1 MHEKSTVFLQDDHK
15 NSSIHRDL
23 ERTTRS
29 TSMDA
34 AGENNMKFGRNPK
47 QNISGLKMANNIILK
62 CLLVQSLLLLA
73 SCETMG
79 PDRTQ
84 KIPLEPLEVMA
95 DQDDINASENMG
107 TEEKDIEPVEPE
119 LWEGTGSTVHFH
131 GEKQKK
137 PPENGKY
144 TLNFDDADLSE
155 VAKVILGDTLNEN
168 YVLSP
173 RVGGRVT
180 LQTSRALTRKELLPA
195 LEMLLR
201 MNNAVLVN
209 ADGLYK
215 IEPAT
220 NALRGI
226 GSPGLGRAGR
236 NLPAGY
242 QLRIVPLKFIG
253 VKEIQEILKPIMDP
267 KALIRADLTRNLLM
281 LAGTSEELEN
291 LLDTIHTFD
300 VDWMS
305 GMSAGLFTLQHVEV
319 EEMYTEL
326 EDILGSSTDGPT
338 AGLVRLIPLE
348 RLNAILVITPQPVFL
363 QKAKTWIARLDK
375 AASDGFGG
383 EGVYV
388 YKVSNVVAVELA
400 DTLNEIFS
408 GKRDKK
414 TSNNSLAPGRKKG
427 KVTSKDKRS
436 TNNNRRVSAGDISDV
451 SIVPDEVNNAL
462 VITASPSEYEAI
474 KGVIRQLDVVP
485 LQVLV
490 NVSIIEVSLTDNLN
504 YGIQW
509 SARWGTTDAV
519 RNTLD
524 TNPALN
530 GADNASGQDVGGLGL
545 NNFKEG
551 VVSAGENGLNALYS
565 YGIFKGF
572 QIQANLNALAKNGDV
587 NVVSTP
593 SLLVLNNQEAS
604 INIGDSIPVPT
615 SQATNTNSANANSVV
630 LTNQIQYQD
639 TGVILKVTPRVNP
652 GGLVIMEIEQ
662 ESNDATSNAASRLL
676 NAPIIS
682 KRVVNSTL
690 AVQDGDTV
698 VLGGLITR
706 ENTRN
711 SDGIPF
717 LKDLPL
723 IGSLFG
729 ATENNSRRTEL
740 IVLLTP
746 TVIENRQ
753 DAREATRDLQRKM
766 TGIFEEER
774 LPSSEDIEK
783 MIEDSDVLDQGKD
796 EAYESYMQ

>member
-1 MHEKSTVFLQDDHK
+1 MDTV
-15 NSSIHRDL
+15 
-23 ERTTRS
+23 
-29 TSMDA
+29 
-34 AGENNMKFGRNPK
+34 GENNMKFGRNPK
-47 QNISGLKMANNIILK
+47 QNIIFK
-62 CLLVQSLLLLA
+62 CLLVQILLLLA

-79 PDRTQ
+79 PDRVQ

-95 DQDDINASENMG
+95 DQDDINASGNMG
-107 TEEKDIEPVEPE
+107 IEEKDIEPVEPE

-131 GEKQKK
+131 GEKQNK

-180 LQTSRALTRKELLPA
+180 LQTSRPLTRKELLPA

-226 GSPGLGRAGR
+226 GAPSLGRAGR

-253 VKEIQEILKPIMDP
+253 VKEIQEILKPIIDP

-291 LLDTIHTFD
+291 LLDTIHMFD

-319 EEMYTEL
+319 EEIYAEL
-326 EDILGSSTDGPT
+326 EEILGSSADGPT

-383 EGVYV
+383 EGVFV
-388 YKVSNVVAVELA
+388 YKVANVVATELA
-400 DTLNEIFS
+400 EILNDIFS
-408 GKRDKK
+408 GKKKKK
-414 TSNNSLAPGRKKG
+414 TSNSSLSPGSKAG

-436 TNNNRRVSAGDISDV
+436 KRNTGRVNAADISDV
-451 SIVPDEVNNAL
+451 NIVPDEINNAL
-462 VITASPSEYEAI
+462 IITASASEYEAI

-485 LQVLV
+485 LQVLIDAK
-490 NVSIIEVSLTDNLN
+490 IIEVSLNDSYR
-504 YGIQW
+504 YGIEW
-509 SARWGTTDAV
+509 SGRWGTNFRPDAV
-519 RNTLD
+519 D
-524 TNPALN
+524 AVEPDPDAVPPVIGSPAIPEVI
-530 GADNASGQDVGGLGL
+530 SGEQSGTF
-545 NNFKEG
+545 N
-551 VVSAGENGLNALYS
+551 SAAGIATSLS
-565 YGIFKGF
+565 TYGIFRGF
-572 QIQANLNALAKNGDV
+572 QVQAKLNALARDDV
-587 NVVSTP
+587 LNIISTP
-593 SLLVLNNQEAS
+593 SLLVLNNQEAFINVGDKVPIPTTQVTNVNS
-604 INIGDSIPVPT
+604 TTGIGNNIG
-615 SQATNTNSANANSVV
+615 TNVANN
-630 LTNQIQYQD
+630 IQYQD
-639 TGVILKVTPRVNP
+639 TGVTLKVTPRVNP

-662 ESNDATSNAASRLL
+662 ESNAAIITETSNL
-676 NAPIIS
+676 NAPTIRQRRIT
-682 KRVVNSTL
+682 STL
-690 AVQDGDTV
+690 AVQNGDTI
-698 VLGGLITR
+698 VLGGLIQETSSGG
-706 ENTRN
+706 T
-711 SDGIPF
+711 SGIPI
-717 LKDLPL
+717 LSKLPL
-723 IGSLFG
+723 IGPLFG
-729 ATENNSRRTEL
+729 VTSKSLNRTEL

-746 TVIENRQ
+746 RVIENRQ
-753 DAREATRDLQRKM
+753 DGREVTRELQRKM
-766 TGIFEEER
+766 TGVFEEER
-774 LPSSEDIEK
+774 LPSAEDIEK

-796 EAYESYMQ
+796 QAYESYMQ

>member
-1 MHEKSTVFLQDDHK
+1 
-15 NSSIHRDL
+15 
-23 ERTTRS
+23 
-29 TSMDA
+29 
-34 AGENNMKFGRNPK
+34 MKFGSVPK
-47 QNISGLKMANNIILK
+47 QEISWVEMASNIILK
-62 CLLVQSLLLLA
+62 CLFVQSLLLLA
-73 SCETMG
+73 ACETMG

-84 KIPLEPLEVMA
+84 KIPLEPLSVIA
-95 DQDDINASENMG
+95 D
-107 TEEKDIEPVEPE
+107 EEDTDSLNQNIGEKGDEDQPIEPEI
-119 LWEGTGSTVHFH
+119 WEGSGSTVHFH
-131 GEKQKK
+131 PEKHNK

-201 MNNAVLVN
+201 MNNAVLIN

-226 GSPGLGRAGR
+226 GAPGLGRAGR

-267 KALIRADLTRNLLM
+267 KALIRADLARNLLM

-291 LLDTIHTFD
+291 LLATIHMFD

-319 EEMYTEL
+319 EDIHAEL
-326 EDILGSSTDGPT
+326 EEILGSSADGPT

-363 QKAKTWIARLDK
+363 QKAKTWITRLDK

-383 EGVYV
+383 EGVFV
-388 YKVSNVVAVELA
+388 YKVANVVATELA
-400 DTLNEIFS
+400 DILNDIFS
-408 GKRDKK
+408 GKKKK
-414 TSNNSLAPGRKKG
+414 TSKSSLSPGSKAGR
-427 KVTSKDKRS
+427 VTSKDKRS
-436 TNNNRRVSAGDISDV
+436 KSNTGRVNAADISDV
-451 SIVPDEVNNAL
+451 NIVPDEINNAL
-462 VITASPSEYEAI
+462 IITASASEYEAI
-474 KGVIRQLDVVP
+474 RGVIRQLDVVP
-485 LQVLV
+485 LQVLIDAK
-490 NVSIIEVSLTDNLN
+490 IIEVSLDDSYR
-504 YGIQW
+504 YGIEW
-509 SARWGTTDAV
+509 SGRWGTNFRPDAV
-519 RNTLD
+519 AEVIEDLD
-524 TNPALN
+524 ADPPVIGSPAIP
-530 GADNASGQDVGGLGL
+530 AVI
-545 NNFKEG
+545 
-551 VVSAGENGLNALYS
+551 AGEQSGTFNSAAGLATSLS
-565 YGIFKGF
+565 TYGIFRGF
-572 QIQANLNALAKNGDV
+572 QVQAKLNALAKDDV
-587 NVVSTP
+587 LNIVSTP
-593 SLLVLNNQEAS
+593 SLLVLNNQEAF
-604 INIGDSIPVPT
+604 INVGDKVPIPTTQVTNLNST
-615 SQATNTNSANANSVV
+615 STVGTNVANN
-630 LTNQIQYQD
+630 IQYQD
-639 TGVILKVTPRVNP
+639 TGVTLKVTPRVNP

-662 ESNDATSNAASRLL
+662 ESNAAIITETSSL
-676 NAPIIS
+676 NAPTIRQRRIT
-682 KRVVNSTL
+682 STL

-698 VLGGLITR
+698 VLGGLIQETSSGG
-706 ENTRN
+706 T
-711 SDGIPF
+711 SGIPI
-717 LKDLPL
+717 LSKLPL
-723 IGSLFG
+723 IGPLFG
-729 ATENNSRRTEL
+729 VTSKSVNRTEL

-746 TVIENRQ
+746 RVLENRQ
-753 DAREATRDLQRKM
+753 DSREVTRELQRKM
-766 TGIFEEER
+766 TGVFEEEQ

>member
-1 MHEKSTVFLQDDHK
+1 LHEKSPVFLQDDHK
-15 NSSIHRDL
+15 NSSIHPNL
-23 ERTTRS
+23 ERTAKS
-29 TSMDA
+29 TSMDTV
-34 AGENNMKFGRNPK
+34 GENNMKFGSVPK
-47 QNISGLKMANNIILK
+47 QTINWLEMASNITLK
-62 CLLVQSLLLLA
+62 CLLVLSLLLLA
-73 SCETMG
+73 ACETMG

-84 KIPLEPLEVMA
+84 KIPLEPLSVITDENDTDSLNQNIHA
-95 DQDDINASENMG
+95 ENDNKDQP
-107 TEEKDIEPVEPE
+107 IEPEI
-119 LWEGTGSTVHFH
+119 WEGSGSTVHFH
-131 GEKQKK
+131 PEKNNK

-180 LQTSRALTRKELLPA
+180 LQTSRPLTRKELLPA

-215 IEPAT
+215 IEPAN

-226 GSPGLGRAGR
+226 GAPRFGRAGH

-291 LLDTIHTFD
+291 LLATIHMFD

-319 EEMYTEL
+319 EEIHTEL
-326 EDILGSSTDGPT
+326 EEILGSSSEGPT

-375 AASDGFGG
+375 VASDGFGG

-388 YKVSNVVAVELA
+388 YKVANVVATELA
-400 DTLNEIFS
+400 EILNDIFS
-408 GKRDKK
+408 GKKKK
-414 TSNNSLAPGRKKG
+414 TSNASLAPGRKAG

-436 TNNNRRVSAGDISDV
+436 KSKTGRVNAADISDV
-451 SIVPDEVNNAL
+451 NIVADEINNAL
-462 VITASPSEYEAI
+462 IITASASEYEAI

-485 LQVLV
+485 LQVLI
-490 NVSIIEVSLTDNLN
+490 NATIIEVTLTDALR
-504 YGIQW
+504 YGVQW
-509 SARWGTTDAV
+509 SAKWGTTDAA
-519 RNTLD
+519 RGQLD
-524 TNPALN
+524 TPRPGAL
-530 GADNASGQDVGGLGL
+530 GASQDVG
-545 NNFKEG
+545 EG
-551 VVSAGENGLNALYS
+551 QGINDLKDGVIRAGTNGLNAFYS

-572 QIQANLNALAKNGDV
+572 QVQANLNALASDSKV
-587 NVVSTP
+587 NIVSTP
-593 SLLVLNNQEAS
+593 SLMVLNNQEAF
-604 INIGDSIPVPT
+604 INVGDSVPIPT
-615 SQATNTNSANANSVV
+615 SQATNLTNATGANGTVVNSA
-630 LTNQIQYQD
+630 IQYQD
-639 TGVILKVTPRVNP
+639 TGVTLKVTPRVNP

-662 ESNDATSNAASRLL
+662 ESNEAVETASSDIDAPT
-676 NAPIIS
+676 IS

-690 AVQDGDTV
+690 AVQSGDTA
-698 VLGGLITR
+698 VLGGLIR
-706 ENTRN
+706 DRNENTGA
-711 SDGIPF
+711 GIPI
-717 LKDLPL
+717 LRDLPL
-723 IGSLFG
+723 IGPLFG
-729 ATENNSRRTEL
+729 TTTKRVNRTEL

-746 TVIENRQ
+746 RVIENRQ
-753 DAREATRDLQRKM
+753 DIREATRELQRKM
-766 TGIFEEER
+766 TGVFEKER

-796 EAYESYMQ
+796 QAYESYMQ